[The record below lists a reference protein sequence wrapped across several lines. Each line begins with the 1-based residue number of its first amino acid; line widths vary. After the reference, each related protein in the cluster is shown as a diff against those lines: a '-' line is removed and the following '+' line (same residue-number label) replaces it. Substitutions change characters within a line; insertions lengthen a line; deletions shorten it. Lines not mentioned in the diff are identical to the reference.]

1 MRRVYADGRGR
12 RRVPRLLREC
22 PLRYPFDRVIA
33 TCRVRQVPTAWITQ
47 TRPGG
52 LVLAMLPHG
61 MAQLTVAADGSAQ
74 GRFHPTPFGFMYM
87 RGHWPPAQSDAELI
101 ALTGR
106 DGSTRP
112 ADDRD
117 DPVIAE
123 PRPSAFWMLA
133 RLAAWGDI
141 AEIDLDPTTDVYV
154 DRADRS
160 WAVLD
165 YEEATITQGGPRRLW
180 DAAVELHQE
189 WSALGRPDRD
199 RLGLTVT
206 AQRRQYVWLDDPQSG
221 RQWDLAGGA
230 EGTWWQPGPVA
241 NAGASGGR

>member
-1 MRRVYADGRGR
+1 MPAVR
-12 RRVPRLLREC
+12 RRSASTSVKGCVRPRS
-22 PLRYPFDRVIA
+22 PYDRVIA

-47 TRPGG
+47 TPPGWPRPGH
-52 LVLAMLPHG
+52 APHG
-61 MAQLTVAADGSAQ
+61 MARLTVAADGSAQ

-87 RGHWPPAQSDAELI
+87 RGHWPPAQSDTELV

-106 DGSTRP
+106 GGSTRP

-123 PRPSAFWMLA
+123 PLPSAFWMLA

-141 AEIDLDPTTDVYV
+141 AEIDVDPTTDVYV

-165 YEEATITQGGPRRLW
+165 YEEATITQG
-180 DAAVELHQE
+180 
-189 WSALGRPDRD
+189 
-199 RLGLTVT
+199 
-206 AQRRQYVWLDDPQSG
+206 
-221 RQWDLAGGA
+221 
-230 EGTWWQPGPVA
+230 
-241 NAGASGGR
+241 